1 VYQPPINEF
10 GRSSTIMRKEST
22 RDRILLIEGTA
33 SWAKD
38 LVPAFTRDGFSVVHL
53 SRSPKNLYKIYIFSP
68 DIVIL
73 DEDTTC
79 SLVICHKFSDF
90 GIPVIV
96 IGEDITQEIKKKAIK
111 EAGVDLYIKKP
122 VCCEKLVEKVKTIL
136 QCNTKGKRSLAGR
149 FINN

>member
-1 VYQPPINEF
+1 MIK
-10 GRSSTIMRKEST
+10 KEST
-22 RDRILLIEGTA
+22 RDRILLIEGIA
-33 SWAKD
+33 SWTKD

-53 SRSPKNLYKIYIFSP
+53 SRSPKDLYKIYIFNP

-79 SLVICHKFSDF
+79 SLVVCHKFSDF

-96 IGEDITQEIKKKAIK
+96 IGDDITQETKKKAIK

-122 VCCEKLVEKVKTIL
+122 VCCEELVEKVKSIL
-136 QCNTKGKRSLAGR
+136 QCNKKEKRSLAGH
-149 FINN
+149 FIND